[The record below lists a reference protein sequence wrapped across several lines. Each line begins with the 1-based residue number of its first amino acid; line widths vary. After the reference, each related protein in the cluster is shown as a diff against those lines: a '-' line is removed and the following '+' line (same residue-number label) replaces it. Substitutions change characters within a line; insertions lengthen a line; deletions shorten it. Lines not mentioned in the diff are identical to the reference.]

1 MLQSSEHVVFF
12 ALGNDLNSFLQTGHT
27 FQLLPVYILEQSG
40 QNCGVF
46 CPFNSISNFS
56 PHPGQTALT
65 VSSIFG
71 PLDTHPQ
78 ETVCFSGH
86 RTKSLPTESIHGV
99 HPFVLIQILLFFL
112 IEEALDDGYRY
123 FINGGAEGVDL
134 WAATYIMHKMQA
146 GRTDLHLISALPAPR
161 HIQLYHGETRFR
173 LYRIL
178 EQSEAVIYVSRQRKR
193 NYNLIR
199 NAYMTDH
206 ATRLLAVVK
215 NDKSGTGNTIRQ
227 AQEKQLALRILVSG
241 F

>member
-1 MLQSSEHVVFF
+1 MNPNLSEP
-12 ALGNDLNSFLQTGHT
+12 FL
-27 FQLLPVYILEQSG
+27 LEETHHNMQ
-40 QNCGVF
+40 F
-46 CPFNSISNFS
+46 
-56 PHPGQTALT
+56 LE
-65 VSSIFG
+65 
-71 PLDTHPQ
+71 HPQ

-86 RTKSLPTESIHGV
+86 RTKSLPTEPIHGV

-227 AQEKQLALRILVSG
+227 AQEKQLALRILDLSEADDLFGQVLEAYPDLATLTNMAQCSRYYETHFRTTG
-241 F
+241 ISREPFYKVAY